1 MPSSTPPLQSAVAR
15 ERWRARAQAWL
26 PWVVWAVAVIAEVLT
41 GSDTRLGPVLAAV
54 PPLVAVA
61 HGWRA
66 VLVSGLAATLTQQAF
81 LYVVEA
87 AETGTWTTAMT
98 AMSGVTLASA
108 LSAAARVRRERQVQE
123 LHDVVGGMQRALL
136 HPLPPELGGYRIAGF
151 YQAAHSDARVGGDF
165 YEALETPYG
174 LRVVLGD
181 VSGKGLPAVD
191 ATVTL
196 LGAFREAAYE
206 EADLGRVALVMD
218 RALRRRQRISEDH
231 RFATALIVEAGADG
245 RLRMVNCGHVR
256 PHLVDARGARE
267 VALPTYGLLGLF
279 HLVPKGLPE
288 PVAHTLAPGES
299 LLVVTDGVTEAR
311 GERRDFFDLAAF
323 LTGPAP
329 RQSPVALKEALLDAL
344 ARHTR
349 GHLSDDAAALVL
361 TPGEGGVTRAGGT
374 DAHQEG

>member
-1 MPSSTPPLQSAVAR
+1 MPSSTPPLQSAAAR
-15 ERWRARAQAWL
+15 ERWRTRAQEWL
-26 PWVVWAVAVIAEVLT
+26 PWVVWVVAVIAEFLT
-41 GSDTRLGPVLAAV
+41 GSDIRLGPVLSAV

-66 VLVSGLAATLTQQAF
+66 VLVSGVVAGLTQQAF
-81 LYVVEA
+81 LQLVRSGESGA
-87 AETGTWTTAMT
+87 WTTAVT
-98 AMSGVTLASA
+98 AVTGVTLASA
-108 LSAAARVRRERQVQE
+108 LSAAARVRRERQVEE

-174 LRVVLGD
+174 VRMVLGD

-206 EADLGRVALVMD
+206 EDLGRVALVMD
-218 RALRRRQRISEDH
+218 RALRRRQLISDDH

-256 PHLVDARGARE
+256 PYLVDAGGARE
-267 VALPTYGLLGLF
+267 VDLPAYGLLGLF
-279 HLVPKGLPE
+279 HLVPDRRPE

-311 GERRDFFDLAAF
+311 DARRDFFDLDAF
-323 LTGPAP
+323 LAGPLP
-329 RQSPVALKEALLDAL
+329 TECPVALKEALLAAL

-349 GHLSDDAAALVL
+349 GLLSDDAAALVL
-361 TPGEGGVTRAGGT
+361 ARGQG
-374 DAHQEG
+374 